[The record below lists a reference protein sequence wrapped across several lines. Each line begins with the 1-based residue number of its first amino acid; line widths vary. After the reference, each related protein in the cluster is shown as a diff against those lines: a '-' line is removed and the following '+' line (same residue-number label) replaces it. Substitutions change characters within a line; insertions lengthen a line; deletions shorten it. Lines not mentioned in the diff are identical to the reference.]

1 MPIKTFLDS
10 VINNVD
16 ISGGSTSSSGA
27 GGVLGSGDSIPT
39 VGGNQIDISFL
50 DALYAGGKL
59 TPAARDALLT
69 GQDPSQFG
77 LSAYDLFYLTCGR
90 LGSKSA
96 IAGSCFSLVLAF
108 SLAAAYQPGQIVTYQ
123 PQGASGVGLY
133 QAVQAVPAGTLPTN
147 TAYWLQLAS
156 PTAQLVPTW
165 SSTATYPVGQIVTYA
180 AQNGPIGLY
189 QVTSAPPAGTLPTNA
204 TYWVPLNT
212 PGPQAL
218 LDVDVLSPALAS
230 VSAPG
235 SGILAV
241 QQTSGTV
248 LAGLIVPAGRAYK
261 VTVSEIRPNNR
272 GGSTPTDS
280 NVRLVPL
287 ISEQINGDGS
297 TTVTITPRWSQAA
310 TANNASIAAVSALS
324 LAVRLTVTLQ

>member
-1 MPIKTFLDS
+1 MPIKFFDS
-10 VINNVD
+10 VLNNVD
-16 ISGGSTSSSGA
+16 ISGNSSSTA
-27 GGVLGSGDSIPT
+27 GSVDVLGSADSIPT
-39 VGGNQIDISFL
+39 VGGNKIDVSFL
-50 DALYAGGKL
+50 DALYAGSKL
-59 TPAARDALLT
+59 TPAARDAILG

-96 IAGSCFSLVLAF
+96 IAGACFSLVLAF
-108 SLAAAYQPGQIVTYQ
+108 SVAATYQPGQIVTYQ

-147 TAYWLQLAS
+147 TAYWTQLAS
-156 PTAQLVPTW
+156 PTAQPVPAW
-165 SSTATYPVGQIVTYA
+165 SSTATYPIGQIVTYA

-189 QVTSAPPAGTLPTNA
+189 QVTSVPPAGTLPTNG

-218 LDVDVLSPALAS
+218 LDTDVLSPALAL
-230 VSAPG
+230 VAAPG
-235 SGILAV
+235 AGILAL

-248 LAGLIVPAGRAYK
+248 LAGIIVPSGRAYK

-272 GGSTPTDS
+272 GGSTPVDS
-280 NVRLVPL
+280 TVRLVPL

-297 TTVTITPRWSQAA
+297 TTVTITPRWSQTA
-310 TANNASIAAVSALS
+310 TANNTAIAAVSALS